1 MELALRVFLL
11 VLLLDAPLF
20 WFQRLPLQIA
30 GGAALLFPALARDW
44 RTWALLTL
52 LTAWPLVWNW
62 PFSDN
67 HDYLRAFTA
76 LAVTLALTTD
86 EPAAALRTSARLL
99 VGGTFLFATL
109 WKVAI
114 SPDWLDGTFFRVT
127 LLSDPRFHEL
137 AVLAGGATWE
147 TLEAFDDALTAF
159 LSGAGGWPGAFV
171 EPPGLARLACALT
184 AFTGVIEA
192 GIALAFLWP
201 RPARFR
207 NALLLAFG
215 ATTFAFAT
223 VRGFGFLLMTLGL
236 AQCEEK
242 ERGTRLAYVAT
253 LFLIE
258 AYRAVPWSRMLLDA
272 LSGVP

>member
-20 WFQRLPLQIA
+20 WFQRLPLQIVC
-30 GGAALLFPALARDW
+30 GVALLWPALARDA
-44 RTWALLTL
+44 RVWALVTL

-67 HDYLRAFTA
+67 HDYLRAFAA
-76 LAVTLALTTD
+76 LAVTLALTTA

-99 VGGTFLFATL
+99 VGGTFFFATL

-127 LLSDPRFHEL
+127 LLSDPRFHDL
-137 AVLAGGATWE
+137 AVLAGGVSWD
-147 TLEAFDDALTAF
+147 TLDAFDAALTDV
-159 LSGAGGWPGAFV
+159 LSGAGGWPGSFV
-171 EPPGLARLACALT
+171 EPPGLARLALALT
-184 AFTGVIEA
+184 ACTAVLEA

-201 RPARFR
+201 RTARLR
-207 NALLLAFG
+207 NALLIAFG
-215 ATTFAFAT
+215 LTTFAFAT

-236 AQCEEK
+236 AQCEDH
-242 ERGTRLAYVAT
+242 ERRTRIAYVAT
-253 LFLIE
+253 LFGIE
-258 AYRAVPWSRMLLDA
+258 AYRAVPWSRMLIDA
-272 LSGVP
+272 LGLS